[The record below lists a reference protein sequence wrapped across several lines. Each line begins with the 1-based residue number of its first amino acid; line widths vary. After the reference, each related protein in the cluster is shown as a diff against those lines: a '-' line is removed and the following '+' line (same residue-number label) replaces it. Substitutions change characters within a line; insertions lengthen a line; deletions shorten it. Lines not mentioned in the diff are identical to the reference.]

1 MQNTKRAVFQS
12 RPNGQLTLHTE
23 LGSELTIAREE
34 ETAVRV
40 QFAQANP
47 KSRVGLISVVLQHR
61 DVIRGVGY
69 FVFGRL
75 SIVFVLSSGAY
86 ISPLVQGCLEGGFAL
101 GRKPA
106 FSRCYCL
113 APDGLGHCRSAWSRG
128 SKSSLAPR
136 SNYSKSGSKA
146 FYKDPDT
153 MFTFW
158 S

>member
-1 MQNTKRAVFQS
+1 MQNTMRAGFLEPTKRPACTA
-12 RPNGQLTLHTE
+12 RRAGT
-23 LGSELTIAREE
+23 ELTIAREE

-61 DVIRGVGY
+61 DVIRGFGY

-75 SIVFVLSSGAY
+75 SIVFVLSSEAY
-86 ISPLVQGCLEGGFAL
+86 ISPPVQGCLEGGFAL

-113 APDGLGHCRSAWSRG
+113 APDGLEHCRSAWSRG
-128 SKSSLAPR
+128 SKSSSAPR

-146 FYKDPDT
+146 FYKDPET